1 MLADAGYVRAHHRAT
16 ASDEPMTSDLMDDI
30 QEAEA
35 SYTAGPGQRNSP
47 IENIHSGGGAP
58 PLIPASPMQQP
69 ASVDP
74 APAVASATP
83 GFSTAHMR
91 PIALETA
98 SIGSGS
104 AAADSMNV
112 TVHSNGGGHSGT
124 SSMATATAT
133 IAAGSAQ
140 GSESPAV
147 TVTVTAP
154 LFGTHAPAQT
164 TPSGHSTTSITAASI
179 SESQQATAAAL
190 TAVAAEAVS
199 SIYEAVHPAA
209 GRHN

>member
-1 MLADAGYVRAHHRAT
+1 MLAEAGYGRPHHRAT

-35 SYTAGPGQRNSP
+35 TYTAGPGQRNSP
-47 IENIHSGGGAP
+47 IENIHGGAA
-58 PLIPASPMQQP
+58 PLIPASPMQQA
-69 ASVDP
+69 ASTDP
-74 APAVASATP
+74 TRAAASATP
-83 GFSTAHMR
+83 AFSPAHMR

-104 AAADSMNV
+104 AGADSMNV
-112 TVHSNGGGHSGT
+112 TVHSNGGHPGT

-140 GSESPAV
+140 GSDSPAV

-199 SIYEAVHPAA
+199 SIYEAVHPTA